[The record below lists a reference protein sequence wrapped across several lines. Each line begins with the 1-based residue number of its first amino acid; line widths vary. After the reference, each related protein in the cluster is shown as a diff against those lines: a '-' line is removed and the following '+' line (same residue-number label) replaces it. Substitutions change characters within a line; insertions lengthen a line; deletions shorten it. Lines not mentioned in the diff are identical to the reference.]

1 MYVKSLRRVVDGGLS
16 AAAITSKEKH
26 LSRKSFAL
34 SVHHELVTSE
44 GIWYLYDVNRRA
56 AALH

>member
-1 MYVKSLRRVVDGGLS
+1 MYVKSLRRMVDGGLS
-16 AAAITSKEKH
+16 AAITSKEKH
-26 LSRKSFAL
+26 LMPMSFAF

>member
-34 SVHHELVTSE
+34 SIHHELVTSE
-44 GIWYLYDVNRRA
+44 GIWYLYDVN
-56 AALH
+56 ALH

>member
-16 AAAITSKEKH
+16 AAITSKEKH
-26 LSRKSFAL
+26 LIMPMSFAL